1 MLKTSNTI
9 TIQTRARGLVLRL
22 ALAALAALTLG
33 ARGAAAQAV
42 TMITANASNT
52 AAGNG
57 ASYFP
62 RLSADG
68 RFVTFQS
75 SSSDLVPGDNNNA
88 DDAFVRDLQTGAVTL
103 VSVNRQG
110 TSSCDRGAGAGSIT
124 PDGRFVTFVS
134 NCTDLTTTPPPSP
147 GSFAVQVYVRD
158 LVLQKTTLVSVNAAG
173 TAAGNHNSLAPV
185 ITPDGRFVAFASV
198 ASDLTTLA
206 DPGVTVDVFLRDM
219 QAGTTKLISV
229 NAAGTAAGNRES
241 SSASVGSVVDPAVS
255 NDGRFVVFNS
265 HATDLTTL
273 PDTNGAVDVFVR
285 DTLTG
290 TTSLAS
296 VNKTGD
302 AAGKGQSE
310 NPSMSADGRYVLF
323 GSTSNDLVAA
333 TAGVGVS
340 DLFLRDTQ
348 AGTTT
353 LVSAA
358 LDGKPGGSGPAHITP
373 DGRFVVFS
381 SGSNNMVAGVS
392 DTSAHFDVFLRDLKT
407 NTTSLVTYNRWG
419 THPADDDS
427 FSAVVSDDGR
437 FVAFQS
443 EADNL
448 TEEADTFSSNDI
460 FVRDMASGTTRMVSV
475 NRTGAASAAGGSV
488 FPAIS
493 GGGTRVAFSS
503 DSNEVTAL
511 PDTNN
516 ASDLFAYAVPQAL
529 TEPSVVQLSAAE
541 YFGSESG
548 GPVLITVTRTGD
560 TSAPATVE
568 YATSDGTASER
579 TDYAAALGTLRFA
592 AGETQ
597 KTFEIIVND
606 DPFVEGEETFT
617 LRLSSPYRAQL
628 GARSQATVRVTSND
642 TTPPGSLN
650 LSDDTSFFVRQ
661 HYRDFLNREPDAAGL
676 AFWTN
681 EIEGCGADA
690 QCREVKRVNVSAAFF
705 LSIEFQETGFF
716 VYRVRMLA
724 GGQLRGPSNPVP
736 INLRD
741 FLHDVREVSEGVVV
755 GEPNWQQRLEANKQ
769 AYVEDVVGREWFADT
784 FPVWMGGGFASKL
797 GDGSN
802 RELPQATVNSLA
814 AGLTSGQLTRAQ
826 ALRAAA
832 EDPTFTK
839 AELNRAFV
847 LMEYFGYLRRN
858 PNDAP
863 EPNRDF
869 SGYDFWLGK
878 LNQFNGNYIDAE
890 MVKAYVTSLEYRQRF
905 GQP

>member
-1 MLKTSNTI
+1 MRQISNTA
-9 TIQTRARGLVLRL
+9 TIQTRARGLALW
-22 ALAALAALTLG
+22 LAALAALTLG

-42 TMITANASNT
+42 NMITANASNT

-68 RFVTFQS
+68 RFVSFQS
-75 SSSDLVPGDNNNA
+75 TSSDLVPGDNNNA
-88 DDAFVRDLQTGAVTL
+88 DDVFVRDLQTGAVTL

-110 TSSCDRGAGAGSIT
+110 TGSCDRGAGAGSIT
-124 PDGRFVTFVS
+124 PDGRFVSFVS
-134 NCTDLTTTPPPSP
+134 NCTDLTTTPPPTP
-147 GSFAVQVYVRD
+147 GSFAAQVYVRD

-173 TAAGNHNSLAPV
+173 TAAANFNSLAPV
-185 ITPDGRFVAFASV
+185 ITPDGRFVVFA
-198 ASDLTTLA
+198 
-206 DPGVTVDVFLRDM
+206 
-219 QAGTTKLISV
+219 
-229 NAAGTAAGNRES
+229 
-241 SSASVGSVVDPAVS
+241 
-255 NDGRFVVFNS
+255 
-265 HATDLTTL
+265 
-273 PDTNGAVDVFVR
+273 
-285 DTLTG
+285 
-290 TTSLAS
+290 
-296 VNKTGD
+296 
-302 AAGKGQSE
+302 
-310 NPSMSADGRYVLF
+310 
-323 GSTSNDLVAA
+323 
-333 TAGVGVS
+333 
-340 DLFLRDTQ
+340 
-348 AGTTT
+348 
-353 LVSAA
+353 
-358 LDGKPGGSGPAHITP
+358 
-373 DGRFVVFS
+373 
-381 SGSNNMVAGVS
+381 SGSNNMVAGVG
-392 DTSAHFDVFLRDLKT
+392 DTSVHFDIFLRDLKT

-443 EADNL
+443 EAANL

-460 FVRDMASGTTRMVSV
+460 FVRDMASGVTRMVSV

-488 FPAIS
+488 SPVIS

-503 DSNEVTAL
+503 YSNEVTAL

-529 TEPSVVQLSAAE
+529 TEPSVVQFSSAE
-541 YFGSESG
+541 YQGSETG
-548 GPVLITVTRTGD
+548 GPVLVTVTRTGD
-560 TSAPATVE
+560 TDAPATVE
-568 YATSDGTASER
+568 YATADGTASER
-579 TDYAAALGTLRFA
+579 TDYAAALGTLHFA

-597 KTFEIIVND
+597 KTFEVIVND
-606 DPFVEGEETFT
+606 DPFVEDEETFT
-617 LRLSSPYRAQL
+617 VRLSSPYRAQL

-650 LSDDTSFFVRQ
+650 LSDDTAFFVRQ
-661 HYRDFLNREPDAAGL
+661 HYRDFLNREPDASGL
-676 AFWTN
+676 AFWTG
-681 EIEGCGADA
+681 EIEQCGADA

-724 GGQLRGPSNPVP
+724 GGELRGPSNPVP

-769 AYVEDVVGREWFADT
+769 AYVEDVVRREWFADT
-784 FPVWMGGGFASKL
+784 FPVWMNGGGFASKL
-797 GDGSN
+797 SDGSN
-802 RELPQATVNSLA
+802 RELPQATVSDLA

-832 EDPTFTK
+832 EDPTFTR
-839 AELNRAFV
+839 AEFNRAFV
-847 LMEYFGYLRRN
+847 LMQYFGYLRRN

-863 EPNRDF
+863 EQNRDF
-869 SGYDFWLGK
+869 SGYNFWLGK

-890 MVKAYVTSLEYRQRF
+890 MVKAFVTSLEYRQRF
-905 GQP
+905 GTP